1 MAKDR
6 GKRFLLVHF
15 FDSERAAVPYRPLFL
30 HFIAGWSTLLGAFLS
45 FAVIITI
52 VMKKCIKLKLVLQ
65 LDCEKTKQTKV
76 APYVR
81 FRNGK
86 KELVKGYVRK
96 NREL

>member
-1 MAKDR
+1 MK
-6 GKRFLLVHF
+6 K
-15 FDSERAAVPYRPLFL
+15 
-30 HFIAGWSTLLGAFLS
+30 
-45 FAVIITI
+45 VIIVRLEI
-52 VMKKCIKLKLVLQ
+52 R

-81 FRNGK
+81 HRNGK

>member
-1 MAKDR
+1 MRK
-6 GKRFLLVHF
+6 
-15 FDSERAAVPYRPLFL
+15 
-30 HFIAGWSTLLGAFLS
+30 
-45 FAVIITI
+45 TI
-52 VMKKCIKLKLVLQ
+52 VVRLEIR
-65 LDCEKTKQTKV
+65 LDREKTKQTKV

>member
-1 MAKDR
+1 MRKTIIVRLEIRLDREKD
-6 GKRFLLVHF
+6 K
-15 FDSERAAVPYRPLFL
+15 P
-30 HFIAGWSTLLGAFLS
+30 
-45 FAVIITI
+45 
-52 VMKKCIKLKLVLQ
+52 
-65 LDCEKTKQTKV
+65 TKV

>member
-1 MAKDR
+1 MNKVIVVRLEIRLDREKD
-6 GKRFLLVHF
+6 K
-15 FDSERAAVPYRPLFL
+15 P
-30 HFIAGWSTLLGAFLS
+30 
-45 FAVIITI
+45 
-52 VMKKCIKLKLVLQ
+52 
-65 LDCEKTKQTKV
+65 TKV